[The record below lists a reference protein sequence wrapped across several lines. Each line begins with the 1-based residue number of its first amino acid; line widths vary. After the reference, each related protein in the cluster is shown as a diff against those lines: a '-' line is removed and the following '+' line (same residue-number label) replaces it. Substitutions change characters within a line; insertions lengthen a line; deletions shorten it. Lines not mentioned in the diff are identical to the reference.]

1 MKRLC
6 CLCLVLVQWIGM
18 MNLQDVFAWETIGD
32 AATLLL
38 GKENVLTNLYTPDQG
53 VLVERGGRYGR
64 QLKIDGSNSKYFWID
79 INDDFAYDIPE
90 YSPMKLTVEYFDEGQ
105 GGFEIDYDTH
115 KPYWKHNMWPQFP
128 GGEMNEIWGTVGC
141 VQMENTKQWQTKT
154 YYIEDMRLANRIEGG
169 RDLRIGLWG
178 PILGGHSAEDVVFG
192 SITLEK
198 VDWEKPVQVNPCSS
212 EKIGN
217 IFHPD
222 EPIALYLNYQNKGS
236 QKLNTKIEISVSDSN
251 HTVFWTETKAQ
262 VFEAREVKSISVVP
276 QDIPDRYDIFVG
288 DVTITSYFENKPE
301 HVYVQKHQFEFSK
314 SMRVEKKNPRMG
326 TNQQINALRRG
337 TIDDIP
343 HLMSDLGITGNRD
356 GIYWRYIEKEKN
368 VLIMPEGDEARI
380 RGQVENGS
388 EVLMFFTDGIPLWN
402 GGNRHAA
409 PNTDEGIAAFG
420 RYCGFVA
427 QKLGDVIDYYEIW
440 NEWNIDVFNISME
453 PPEVYV
459 KLLKA
464 AYTEIKKADPDSVVI
479 GIDTAEIP
487 LDMIRQMMDL
497 GAYDYMDAYSTHPY
511 DWSGTF
517 QIDRF
522 VENVTALKELMREYG
537 PEKPHYITEM
547 GFSNFLSQDPN
558 VRGGFSREEQAYN
571 SVKMHLWN
579 YAYDLSDCLYQ
590 YSFLDQLDPYNREH
604 NWGLT
609 RGYAHAETPFG
620 AKPSYLAIAAY
631 NAFAGAYEYIDQTE
645 VDGEYHSFRFYNEH
659 LDKDVLI
666 FCSEDEEKQITYE
679 LGTNEVELYDLYGNK
694 MCDLYSENGKY
705 TFSINPVPF
714 YVVGDISTCNPIE
727 KTEEDSTCEAPIKV
741 TEVELSMYNGGAE
754 NLYYQKEIGF
764 RLTFRNT
771 ENKKQTYAISYR
783 VENEQGDLVDQG
795 VLTESVLAK
804 TKKAKEYLV
813 TVEDYGQYFLTVT
826 IVRGTEGTVR
836 KTEFFYGKLN
846 RTVNNELGVD
856 IQTIP
861 KGENTLS
868 LVSQS
873 GLGIVRDALSWEDA
887 DKGDGTYFIPDSM
900 NQRITN
906 ANAQEMKVQL
916 VLGGS
921 HKNCQDGSLPQTPAE
936 LEEFKEY
943 CKTVATRLKGKIWAY
958 EIWASPNHGKFT
970 NGHET
975 TGTQYAA
982 VLKAAWE
989 GIREV
994 DTQTAILCGSLRE
1007 TSQNAIETYLQDL
1020 LYAEGGKYMDG
1031 LAVSLEHNSG
1041 NPHEQQNWVQNLQAI
1056 QSIVDSDENAKGLS
1070 FYLIIEGDFVKEEGD
1085 CFSQMLTILKN
1096 IDRIK
1101 VMTFTNPVYPSISF
1115 YNQKLGEI
1123 AKPEKIEE
1131 GIYVYRREDG
1141 GSVFALWG
1149 KEGEQKTFTID
1160 KTADSTRCE
1169 GTTIY
1174 CPTDYTVEVYD
1185 RNGNIL
1191 SASSVCVGE
1200 EMVYVSC
1207 MPTSQVSVSIT
1218 NGFVTVKGTAFEAG
1232 TPITILAQE
1241 LGFYKKETVYL
1252 NQLFVGATGDYQYV
1266 FPVDP
1271 MKITAITV
1279 YDGVEKFTQSMNQ
1292 IGALNVSFYH
1302 EGLPIFSSK
1311 DVTSGEIKV
1320 EMETNSVED
1329 LIVFAVVYGD
1339 DNCMAA
1345 VDTAKM
1351 NEDEKATI
1359 IVNKKA
1365 GMELQFLVW
1374 DTNMIP
1380 KIQPIIFN

>member
-356 GIYWRYIEKEKN
+356 GIYWRDIEKEKN

-558 VRGGFSREEQAYN
+558 VRGGFTREEQAYN

-645 VDGEYHSFRFYNEH
+645 VDGEYHSFRFYNEN

-705 TFSINPVPF
+705 TFSVKPLPF
-714 YVVGDISTCNPIE
+714 YVVGDIPTCIAKESEIDAVVEVDINE
-727 KTEEDSTCEAPIKV
+727 KTV
-741 TEVELSMYNGGAE
+741 TANDITTFTFTKHTAKELQIEVEENGSISVYE
-754 NLYYQKEIGF
+754 NNGFVDNIAKLKIATAPDASQECTFNVHIKDKDGKVFFSERFKLTTVDPIGCEIYPEQAVKGTDHWRIRI
-764 RLTFRNT
+764 RLHNRS
-771 ENKKQTYAISYR
+771 E
-783 VENEQGDLVDQG
+783 
-795 VLTESVLAK
+795 
-804 TKKAKEYLV
+804 TK
-813 TVEDYGQYFLTVT
+813 DWS
-826 IVRGTEGTVR
+826 GTVAV
-836 KTEFFYGKLN
+836 TQPLHFAE
-846 RTVNNELGVD
+846 
-856 IQTIP
+856 
-861 KGENTLS
+861 TLS
-868 LVSQS
+868 PKKFIR
-873 GLGIVRDALSWEDA
+873 LGA
-887 DKGDGTYFIPDSM
+887 
-900 NQRITN
+900 
-906 ANAQEMKVQL
+906 
-916 VLGGS
+916 
-921 HKNCQDGSLPQTPAE
+921 
-936 LEEFKEY
+936 
-943 CKTVATRLKGKIWAY
+943 GKSI
-958 EIWASPNHGKFT
+958 
-970 NGHET
+970 
-975 TGTQYAA
+975 
-982 VLKAAWE
+982 
-989 GIREV
+989 
-994 DTQTAILCGSLRE
+994 
-1007 TSQNAIETYLQDL
+1007 DL
-1020 LYAEGGKYMDG
+1020 LMK
-1031 LAVSLEHNSG
+1031 L
-1041 NPHEQQNWVQNLQAI
+1041 PHQAI
-1056 QSIVDSDENAKGLS
+1056 QRVVDLCVVVTLENGKSFEFNKPMDFGIVSYMEKPPVLDGEIGNGEWKGNWIGADEKKDICLIEGWDGPKDLS
-1070 FYLIIEGDFVKEEGD
+1070 FSGSLAWDNENFYMLGVVTDDVYALDTSSTGGGDPHYMYKGDSIQFALDDREFVNIVEEGTFTEIGLGEVVGQGYYVWRYKSLYHQLLPQKVEITDAELFVKHHTGYTVYEVKIPWASIFKEDFVPVDGKKLRFSLLVNDNDGEGRRGWIEYRSGIGD
-1085 CFSQMLTILKN
+1085 GK
-1096 IDRIK
+1096 DIK
-1101 VMTFTNPVYPSISF
+1101 KF
-1115 YNQKLGEI
+1115 
-1123 AKPEKIEE
+1123 
-1131 GIYVYRREDG
+1131 
-1141 GSVFALWG
+1141 GSVTL
-1149 KEGEQKTFTID
+1149 
-1160 KTADSTRCE
+1160 
-1169 GTTIY
+1169 
-1174 CPTDYTVEVYD
+1174 
-1185 RNGNIL
+1185 
-1191 SASSVCVGE
+1191 
-1200 EMVYVSC
+1200 
-1207 MPTSQVSVSIT
+1207 
-1218 NGFVTVKGTAFEAG
+1218 VK
-1232 TPITILAQE
+1232 
-1241 LGFYKKETVYL
+1241 
-1252 NQLFVGATGDYQYV
+1252 
-1266 FPVDP
+1266 
-1271 MKITAITV
+1271 
-1279 YDGVEKFTQSMNQ
+1279 
-1292 IGALNVSFYH
+1292 
-1302 EGLPIFSSK
+1302 
-1311 DVTSGEIKV
+1311 
-1320 EMETNSVED
+1320 
-1329 LIVFAVVYGD
+1329 
-1339 DNCMAA
+1339 
-1345 VDTAKM
+1345 
-1351 NEDEKATI
+1351 
-1359 IVNKKA
+1359 
-1365 GMELQFLVW
+1365 
-1374 DTNMIP
+1374 
-1380 KIQPIIFN
+1380 